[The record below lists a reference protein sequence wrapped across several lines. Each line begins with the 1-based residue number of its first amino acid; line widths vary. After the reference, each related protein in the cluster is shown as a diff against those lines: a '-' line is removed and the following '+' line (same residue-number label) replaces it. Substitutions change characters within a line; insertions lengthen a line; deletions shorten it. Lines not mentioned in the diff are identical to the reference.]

1 MHSADKVVLNQPF
14 FEFLKKLCVPLSHSA
29 LWLLLRGL
37 VSSFCLTSLLYS
49 TLVWSQ
55 ELKQFYEANE
65 NNKTSAALITDE
77 NKEKY
82 QKIIKDGKAAG
93 HLWQCSKNV
102 FLFYDGW
109 VFVGSSKNGSDLGVK
124 PYNLVSNY
132 FVKGNLIR
140 FEFRGLP
147 FENHFE
153 LNTNSLKLNKKEPMF
168 HTNETQDCTMLR

>member
-1 MHSADKVVLNQPF
+1 MYSAGKVVTDQLPLTIFNYD
-14 FEFLKKLCVPLSHSA
+14 CTPLSRSCKSHLFRS
-29 LWLLLRGL
+29 L
-37 VSSFCLTSLLYS
+37 VNIFCLISLLHS
-49 TLVWSQ
+49 TLLWSQ
-55 ELKQFYEANE
+55 ELKQFYEASE

-82 QKIIKDGKAAG
+82 QKILKEGKAAG

-109 VFVGSSKNGSDLGVK
+109 VFVGSAKNGSDLGVK

-153 LNTNSLKLNKKEPMF
+153 LNTTSLKLSKKEPMF
-168 HTNETQDCTMLR
+168 HTNEIQDCTMLR